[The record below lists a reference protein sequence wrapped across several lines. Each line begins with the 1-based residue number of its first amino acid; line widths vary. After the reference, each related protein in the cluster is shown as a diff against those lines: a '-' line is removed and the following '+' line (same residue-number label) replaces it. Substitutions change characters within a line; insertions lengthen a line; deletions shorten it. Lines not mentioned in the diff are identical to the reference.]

1 MACRAVEGRAVTE
14 INRWMRTI
22 EEAYGY
28 LWPSLLSSY
37 CCHYCCRERVTGL
50 TIVVIEGSLSS
61 FLSSSKCY
69 RRAVEGRGVVTEL
82 NHEMDSINKWKG
94 YREGLE
100 DIYGHHCSC
109 NPIAAAIAVIVQEVQ
124 SLTIVIMSSSEY

>member
-1 MACRAVEGRAVTE
+1 MDIYGRRCYHPIAAVITAAVKELQVWPLSWLKDRCHHFCRHHNVT
-14 INRWMRTI
+14 
-22 EEAYGY
+22 
-28 LWPSLLSSY
+28 
-37 CCHYCCRERVTGL
+37 
-50 TIVVIEGSLSS
+50 
-61 FLSSSKCY
+61 
-69 RRAVEGRGVVTEL
+69 VEGRGVVTEL

-124 SLTIVIMSSSEY
+124 SLTIVIMSSSEYWYVQAVTIHWAVKSKL